1 MKDGQSLPI
10 RNNEA
15 KLLAFFLANPDQVFS
30 KDAMLENVWAG
41 KVVSEQA
48 VFQAISN
55 LRSLFGDDAIKTYP
69 KKGYQWQLPL
79 QREPEPEATPLN
91 ASESAAATTQTSA
104 ISGGGKPGF
113 WLRPGAW
120 LSVAL
125 VVMGL
130 SVALVFKLTTASTTT
145 ELNQPI
151 GIIVQPFTLAA
162 NNTGA
167 DDIAQT
173 VQNAVVEQMYRQS
186 SLVIYSPPSN
196 DSPHQIAAV
205 PAHFLNLYRQSV
217 DANLL
222 LTGRVWQ
229 TGETV
234 ILSFVLQG
242 KQNQWKGFL
251 TATTAAGLATELD
264 ALLSKIAPM
273 KVLWES
279 KGLRLINAQLQLL
292 CSENPGNLP
301 MLYQLT
307 DNLLYMGDVDSARLR
322 ALELEQQARSAG
334 NIPYQALALR
344 AQVMANMDLLDADQL
359 ISLLDKSVALAAAVN
374 DPLLQSRIKEY
385 YGIVYLMQKNFE
397 ELEKSMLE
405 GVALAEAAQAPE
417 QQAEV
422 LRWLSVYSFKLKH
435 KDKQDLY
442 LARAQAI
449 LDQYQFPSES
459 YALLEDI
466 AGMVADDKAIKE
478 QFFWQA
484 LNRFKPEQEAWIKE
498 RAQEHLVDLFIGQQ
512 RWQDAL
518 AVFAKETNF
527 SGAEHFFRARIH
539 FSENNFA
546 LAQTQAEAAFK
557 QANIS
562 GEYSAALEAALLL
575 AQLHQ
580 QFSQPELQKNY
591 MEYINKN
598 ALASWK
604 KQKQTKLAKLAGTP
618 LSLE

>member
-30 KDAMLENVWAG
+30 KDAILENVWAG

-55 LRSLFGDDAIKTYP
+55 LRNLFGDDAIKTYP

-79 QREPEPEATPLN
+79 QSEPLSLEVSQT
-91 ASESAAATTQTSA
+91 AATITQASA
-104 ISGGGKPGF
+104 KSGQGKPGF
-113 WLRPGAW
+113 GRWLRVP
-120 LSVAL
+120 LSAAL
-125 VVMGL
+125 VVTGL
-130 SVALVFKLTTASTTT
+130 LIALIFTFMKSSMDVAVS
-145 ELNQPI
+145 QPI
-151 GIIVQPFTLAA
+151 GIIIQPFTPGV
-162 NNTGA
+162 NNAGA
-167 DDIAQT
+167 DDIAQA
-173 VQNAVVEQMYRQS
+173 VQSAVIEQMYQQT
-186 SLVIYSPPSN
+186 SLVVYSPPAN
-196 DSPHQIAAV
+196 YTPHQVAAE

-217 DANLL
+217 EADLL

-229 TGETV
+229 TGDTL

-242 KQNQWKGFL
+242 KQNQWKGYL
-251 TATTAAGLATELD
+251 TATTAAGLASELD
-264 ALLSKIAPM
+264 ALLGKIAPM
-273 KVLWES
+273 KVLWEN
-279 KGLRLINAQLQLL
+279 KDLRLVNAQLQLL
-292 CSENPGNLP
+292 YSENPGNLP
-301 MLYQLT
+301 ILYQLT
-307 DNLLYMGDVDSARLR
+307 DNLLYMADVDNARLR
-322 ALELEQQARSAG
+322 ALELEQQARTLG

-344 AQVMANMDLLDADQL
+344 AQVMANSDLQDVEQRMAM
-359 ISLLDKSVALAAAVN
+359 LDKSVALAAEVN

-385 YGIVYLMQKNFE
+385 YGVIYLQNKNFAAM
-397 ELEKSMLE
+397 EKTMLE
-405 GVALAEAAQAPE
+405 GVALAEAAHAPE

-422 LRWLSVYSFKLKH
+422 LRWLSVYSFKLKQ
-435 KDKQDLY
+435 KDKQELY
-442 LARAQAI
+442 LARAQTI

-466 AGMVADDKAIKE
+466 AGMFADDNAKKE

-498 RAQEHLVDLFIGQQ
+498 RAQEHLVGLYVGQQ

-518 AVFAKETNF
+518 AVFAKETHF
-527 SGAEHFFRARIH
+527 SGPELFFRAWIH
-539 FSENNFA
+539 FKENNFA
-546 LAQTQAEAAFK
+546 LAQAEAEASFK

-562 GEYSAALEAALLL
+562 GEYAAALESALLL

-580 QFSQPELQKNY
+580 KFSQPDLQKSY
-591 MEYINKN
+591 VEYINKN

-604 KQKQTKLAKLAGTP
+604 KSNQVALDELARQ
-618 LSLE
+618 